1 MATQKH
7 FLQDRT
13 ALLLVSGGAFLT
25 LAAIVLILLKL
36 GSGQGTG
43 SYIISYRASIGID
56 RYTTGTVKDILA
68 FIVAALIVFAVGTI
82 LGYRTYPVR
91 RGLSLAVLVLTL
103 PLLLF
108 LIVVSNALLVLR

>member
-1 MATQKH
+1 MAAQKH

-13 ALLLVSGGAFLT
+13 ALLLVSSTAFLT
-25 LAAIVLILLKL
+25 LVAVVLVLLKL
-36 GSGQGTG
+36 NSGQGT
-43 SYIISYRASIGID
+43 SNYIISYRASLGID
-56 RYTTGTVKDILA
+56 RYATGTIKDILS
-68 FIVAALIVFAVGTI
+68 FIIAALLIFGVGVV

-91 RGLSLAVLVLTL
+91 RELSIAILALTV

>member
-13 ALLLVSGGAFLT
+13 ALLLVSGTAFLT
-25 LAAIVLILLKL
+25 LAAVVLIILKL
-36 GSGQGTG
+36 DDGQGTG
-43 SYIISYRASIGID
+43 SYIISYRSTLGID
-56 RYTTGTVKDILA
+56 RYTTGTVTDILS
-68 FIVAALIVFAVGTI
+68 FIVAAVLIFVVGVV
-82 LGYRTYPVR
+82 LGYRTYPIKR
-91 RGLSLAVLVLTL
+91 ELSLTVLALTM

>member
-13 ALLLVSGGAFLT
+13 ALLLVSGTAFLT
-25 LAAIVLILLKL
+25 LAAVVLILLEL
-36 GSGQGTG
+36 VSRQGS
-43 SYIISYRASIGID
+43 SYIVANRPSLGID
-56 RYTTGTVKDILA
+56 HYTTGTVVDILA
-68 FIVAALIVFAVGTI
+68 FAVAAIIIFVVGAL

-91 RGLSLAVLVLTL
+91 RELSLVILVLTV
-103 PLLLF
+103 PLLVF

>member
-13 ALLLVSGGAFLT
+13 ALLLVSAAAFLT
-25 LAAIVLILLKL
+25 LTTVVLILLKL
-36 GSGQGTG
+36 SSGQGG
-43 SYIISYRASIGID
+43 GNYIIAYRSSVGID
-56 RYTTGTVKDILA
+56 RYTTGTVGDIIA
-68 FIVAALIVFAVGTI
+68 FIVAALLNFAISTI
-82 LGYRTYPVR
+82 LGYRTYALR
-91 RGLSLAVLVLTL
+91 RELSLTILVLAL

>member
-1 MATQKH
+1 MAAQKH

-13 ALLLVSGGAFLT
+13 ALLLVSGTAFLT
-25 LAAIVLILLKL
+25 LAAIVLVLLKL
-36 GSGQGTG
+36 DSGQGT
-43 SYIISYRASIGID
+43 SNYIVSYRSSLGID
-56 RYTTGTVKDILA
+56 RYTPGTIKDILS
-68 FIVAALIVFAVGTI
+68 FIVAALLIFAVGLV

-91 RGLSLAVLVLTL
+91 RELSLATLALTV